1 MPTIKD
7 CLAHCARDARC
18 VSVTHHP
25 ASSHCWLKFKQF
37 GDRTSPL
44 EGYNSANL
52 GITGDVQLQ
61 ITNFLRYHG
70 YHQSKTFLCSFI
82 LLELTVDIYPIRIRI
97 TFLSFSH
104 ILPLLSR
111 LLLKMLIRSYFPIP
125 IVNFPT
131 S

>member
-37 GDRTSPL
+37 GDRTTPL

-52 GITGDVQLQ
+52 GIIGDVKITNFYRTTPLEGYNSANLGIIGDVQ
-61 ITNFLRYHG
+61 ITNFY
-70 YHQSKTFLCSFI
+70 KTFLQCPHAGEFG
-82 LLELTVDIYPIRIRI
+82 VQ
-97 TFLSFSH
+97 
-104 ILPLLSR
+104 
-111 LLLKMLIRSYFPIP
+111 
-125 IVNFPT
+125 
-131 S
+131 